1 MPDLLRRAGG
11 DNAAARITSAGAH
24 VDDIIGTADHIEIVL
39 NDDDGRA
46 AIEQRLEHAQQ
57 HPHIQRVQAD
67 AWLVEH
73 EHGIRL
79 DAPDL
84 AGQLQP
90 LRLAAGEARRL
101 LTEPR
106 PSCCS
111 TCSFWL
117 TVFLSAQNGSAV
129 LTSMSISSG
138 RETDCPALFVSW
150 IS

>member
-1 MPDLLRRAGG
+1 MLPSKISARDAAGILPDLLRRADG

-67 AWLVEH
+67 ARLVEH

-90 LRLAAGEARRL
+90 LRLAAGEARRFLAEREVTEAEL
-101 LTEPR
+101 LDR
-106 PSCCS
+106 KS
-111 TCSFWL
+111 
-117 TVFLSAQNGSAV
+117 VV
-129 LTSMSISSG
+129 
-138 RETDCPALFVSW
+138 
-150 IS
+150 